1 MGQSSNFMS
10 LYELDGTAGPIRF
23 DGNDLIETLYFPGT
37 SVTLTNCTK
46 EGCPEK
52 TTGWV
57 RMTSDTSLTAH
68 VEAELR
74 MKASAYYEACD
85 WSWTGGGG

>member
-1 MGQSSNFMS
+1 MT
-10 LYELDGTAGPIRF
+10 LYELDGKIRSIRF
-23 DGNDLIETLYFPGT
+23 DGDDLIETLYFPGT

-52 TTGWV
+52 TSSWV
-57 RMTSDTSLTAH
+57 RMTSSTDSTKII
-68 VEAELR
+68 EAELR